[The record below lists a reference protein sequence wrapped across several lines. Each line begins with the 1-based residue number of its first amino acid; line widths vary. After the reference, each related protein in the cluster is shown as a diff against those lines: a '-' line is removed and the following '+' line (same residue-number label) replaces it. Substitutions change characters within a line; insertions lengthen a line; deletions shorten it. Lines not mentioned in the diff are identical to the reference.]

1 MLDPSVFA
9 YHEQAPLELVVC
21 SEQVQDDV
29 TLQDIAYASPAGG
42 RVSAYLISPVSAPP
56 RVGLIFGHWGEGNR
70 EEFVE
75 EARILTRLGWVSLC
89 LDAPYRRP
97 QEYEPQLPEPPG
109 ADVQWIVDVR
119 RGVDLLMERF
129 ALTPTSL
136 AYVGHSYGA
145 TFGGV
150 LAGIERRIKAYVLMA
165 GWYALSELMQTSS
178 HPEIERERAATPAEE
193 FAAYLAAMAPL
204 DAKHY
209 IGHATPAH
217 IFFQFARTD
226 SFVSIEDGQRYVDLA
241 SSPKQVTWYDDCGHE
256 LNARARLD
264 RVSFLCEQMGALP
277 PSQEICQLLRQLPK
291 PAPLEDWAREEE
303 S

>member
-9 YHEQAPLELVVC
+9 YHAQAPLELVVC
-21 SEQVQDDV
+21 SEQVQDDA

-42 RVSAYLISPVSAPP
+42 RVSAYLISPASTSP
-56 RVGLIFGHWGEGNR
+56 RAGLIFGHWGEGNR

-75 EARILTRLGWVSLC
+75 EARILARLGWVSLC

-97 QEYEPQLPEPPG
+97 QEYEPQLPEPPE
-109 ADVQWIVDVR
+109 ADVQWIMDVR

-150 LAGIERRIKAYVLMA
+150 LAGIERRIRAYVLMA

-178 HPEIERERAATPAEE
+178 HPAIEHERATTPAEE
-193 FAAYLAAMAPL
+193 FGAYLAAMAPL
-204 DAKHY
+204 DARHY
-209 IGHATPAH
+209 IGHAAPAH
-217 IFFQFARTD
+217 LFFQFARTD
-226 SFVSIEDGQRYVDLA
+226 PFVSIDDGQRYVDLA
-241 SSPKQVTWYDDCGHE
+241 SSPKQVAWYDDCGHE

-277 PSQEICQLLRQLPK
+277 PSQEICQLLGQLPE
-291 PAPLEDWAREEE
+291 PAPLEDWAHEE
-303 S
+303 